1 MFLGYPHG
9 HKGYKVLDL
18 ETNTIS
24 ISRNVVF
31 HENKF
36 PFVTDASS
44 LSREQSF
51 FDQDVLP
58 LPVPDSSFPAFFD
71 LGSDVH
77 SSVFVDNTASSNDG
91 VSLSSSP
98 NQSIPQIPS
107 ETSVTDTTIGPNI
120 SETRSKR
127 QTKAPSYLDKYHC
140 YLLNHSS
147 EPPLHPKHTTSY
159 PISAFLSY
167 DKFDPGHKKFILSI
181 SSHKLPKTF
190 SEAVQSADFKRSMT
204 SEMCSLE
211 EAGTWSVCQLPPDK
225 HPVGCKWIH
234 TYKYNPDGTIE
245 RSKSRVV
252 AKGYTQLEGLDYLD
266 TFSPVAKIGTLRL
279 LLSVAAA
286 KNWTISQLD
295 VSNAFLNGDLDEEI
309 YMRLPEGYE
318 VITGKKVALN
328 SVCKLHKSIYG
339 LKQASRQWNLKLS
352 QVILG
357 DGFSQTHSDHSLFI
371 RHIGNVYLA
380 VLVYVDDILIVGNSE
395 SAITAFKDVLKSAF
409 KLRDL
414 GPAKYFL
421 GFEIAH
427 NHTGISLNQRKY
439 TLELLEEAGYLG
451 CKPLS
456 VPMEPNLKMSASS
469 GTALPDASVYRR
481 LVGRM
486 LYLTHTRPD
495 ITYAV
500 HKLSQ
505 YMSAPTDVH
514 LQAAH
519 RVLRYL
525 KNDPGQGLFYSAS
538 ASLKLTAYSDADW
551 AACPDSRQSITGY
564 CVFLGN
570 SLISWR
576 SKKQP
581 TVSRSSSEAEY
592 RSMADATCELIWLTT
607 ILHEMHCDVI
617 APATLF
623 CDNQSALYIASNPV
637 YHERTKH
644 VEIDCHVVR
653 ERLQSGF
660 MKTLHVKSELQLAD
674 IFTKAVQPALFR
686 SLVSKIGIHS
696 LCLPS

>member
-1 MFLGYPHG
+1 M
-9 HKGYKVLDL
+9 K
-18 ETNTIS
+18 
-24 ISRNVVF
+24 
-31 HENKF
+31 
-36 PFVTDASS
+36 
-44 LSREQSF
+44 
-51 FDQDVLP
+51 
-58 LPVPDSSFPAFFD
+58 
-71 LGSDVH
+71 
-77 SSVFVDNTASSNDG
+77 
-91 VSLSSSP
+91 
-98 NQSIPQIPS
+98 
-107 ETSVTDTTIGPNI
+107 
-120 SETRSKR
+120 
-127 QTKAPSYLDKYHC
+127 
-140 YLLNHSS
+140 
-147 EPPLHPKHTTSY
+147 
-159 PISAFLSY
+159 
-167 DKFDPGHKKFILSI
+167 
-181 SSHKLPKTF
+181 
-190 SEAVQSADFKRSMT
+190 
-204 SEMCSLE
+204 SEMGSLE
-211 EAGTWSVCQLPPDK
+211 DTGTWSVCQLPSGK

-234 TYKYNPDGTIE
+234 TYKYNPDGTVE

-266 TFSPVAKIGTLRL
+266 TFSPVAKIGTLRML
-279 LLSVAAA
+279 LRVAAA
-286 KNWTISQLD
+286 KNLSISQLD

-318 VITGKKVALN
+318 LLTGKKVPPN
-328 SVCKLHKSIYG
+328 SVCKLHKSLYG

-352 QVILG
+352 TVILD
-357 DGFSQTHSDHSLFI
+357 DGFTQTHSDHSLFI
-371 RHIGNVYLA
+371 KYVDNIFLA
-380 VLVYVDDILIVGNSE
+380 VLVYVDDILIVGNND
-395 SAITAFKDVLKSAF
+395 AAVTAFKNVLKAAF

-421 GFEIAH
+421 GFEIAR

-439 TLELLEEAGYLG
+439 ALELLEESGYLG

-505 YMSAPTDVH
+505 FMSAPTDVH
-514 LQAAH
+514 LQAAY

-525 KNDPGQGLFYSAS
+525 KNDPSQGLFYSAS
-538 ASLKLTAYSDADW
+538 SSLRLTAYSDADW

-564 CVFLGN
+564 CIFLGD

-592 RSMADATCELIWLTT
+592 RAMADATCELIWLYT
-607 ILHEMHCDVI
+607 ILKEMHCPAT

-653 ERLQSGF
+653 QKLQSGF
-660 MKTLHVKSELQLAD
+660 LKTLHVRSDLQLAD
-674 IFTKAVQPALFR
+674 VFTKAVQPALFR
-686 SLVSKIGIHS
+686 SLIIKIGLHS
-696 LCLPS
+696 LCIPS